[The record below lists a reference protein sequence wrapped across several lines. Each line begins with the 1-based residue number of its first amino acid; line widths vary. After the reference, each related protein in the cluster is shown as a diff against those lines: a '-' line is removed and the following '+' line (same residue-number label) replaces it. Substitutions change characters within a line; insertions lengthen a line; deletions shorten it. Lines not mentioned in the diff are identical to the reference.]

1 MDFDDDFEP
10 RLGRQGNA
18 GSKKAGKQAARYA
31 SRVAIAAGLIGGAK
45 GGRKFVG
52 SRIGRGAAVG
62 RALSS
67 RDRLAGY
74 RARRVVVKTRLVKV
88 RGGSARA
95 LKAHLRYIQ
104 RDGVTKEGARGELY
118 APENDRADGS
128 EFLERSKDDRHQFRF
143 IVSAEDGDQYG
154 DLKPFVRRLMNQVE
168 KDLGTKLEWV
178 AVDHHNTGHP
188 HTHIVLR
195 GIDDKGKDLVIARDY
210 ISHGFRERAVE
221 LMSLDLGP
229 RTTHEIEAR
238 LRQEMEQER
247 FTGLDRRLVGRMDL
261 ERCVSPHDRD
271 PLFQVLETGRL
282 QALKRMDLAEDLGD
296 GRWRLAGGMEDTLRA
311 MGERGDIIRLMQR
324 EITRAKLER
333 SDQRIY
339 SPDAGPIVG
348 KVICRG
354 LADEHRDRH
363 YLLVDGVDGRSHY
376 VDIGTANAVEQLPRQ
391 AIIRVTPRLA
401 GVRDIDRTVLEVS
414 RANDGRYSPALHQR
428 QDRSASPAF
437 AETHVRRL
445 EAMRR
450 AGLDVSREL
459 DGSWRISPDHLAVAE
474 RFEERDVRGRP
485 VAIEVL
491 GAGDIGRMAG
501 TEGATWLD
509 RELAAPSGLPLRD
522 AGFGREV
529 RAAMDQRRQWLVEQD
544 LADVSPTSVRLRQNT
559 LALLQRRELLR
570 IAARMS
576 DELGKEFSETRLGDR
591 IAGKVSRRI
600 DGVSGRFALIERS
613 HEFTLVPWRPVLEK
627 HLGQQ
632 AGGIMREAGINWQ
645 FGRGRS
651 GPEIS

>member
-18 GSKKAGKQAARYA
+18 GGKKAGKQAVRYA

-45 GGRKFVG
+45 GGRKFIG
-52 SRIGRGAAVG
+52 SRIGRGAAIG
-62 RALSS
+62 RALST
-67 RDRLAGY
+67 RDRLSGY

-88 RGGSARA
+88 RGGNARA

-118 APENDRADGS
+118 GPENDRADGS

-154 DLKPFVRRLMNQVE
+154 DLKPFIRKLMNQVE
-168 KDLGTKLEWV
+168 EDLGTKLEWV

-188 HTHIVLR
+188 HTHVVLR
-195 GIDDKGKDLVIARDY
+195 GIDDRGKDLVIARDY
-210 ISHGFRERAVE
+210 ISHGFRERASE

-238 LRQEMEQER
+238 LRQEMVQER
-247 FTGLDRRLVGRMDL
+247 FTGLDRRLVGRMNAD
-261 ERCVSPHDRD
+261 RCVSPHTRD
-271 PLFQVLETGRL
+271 PFFQVLETGRL
-282 QALKRMDLAEDLGD
+282 QALKQMDLATDLGD
-296 GRWRLAGGMEDTLRA
+296 GRWQLAGGMEDTLRA

-324 EITRAKLER
+324 EVTRAKLDR

-339 SPDAGPIVG
+339 SPEAGPIVG
-348 KVICRG
+348 RVISRG

-363 YLLVDGVDGRSHY
+363 YLLVDGIDGRSHY
-376 VDIGTANAVEQLPRQ
+376 VDIGPASAVELLPRQ
-391 AIIRVTPRLA
+391 AIVRVTPRIA
-401 GVRDIDRTVLEVS
+401 TVRDIDRTVLEVS
-414 RANDGRYSPALHQR
+414 QANDGRYSATLHQLH
-428 QDRSASPAF
+428 DGTVSPAY

-450 AGLDVSREL
+450 ARLEVSREL
-459 DGSWRISPDHLAVAE
+459 DGSWRISPDHLALAE
-474 RFEERDVRGRP
+474 RFEQRDVQGRP
-485 VAIEVL
+485 VQVEVL
-491 GAGDIGRMAG
+491 GAGNVERMAG
-501 TEGATWLD
+501 VEGATWLD
-509 RELAAPSGLPLRD
+509 RELAAPSGLTLRD
-522 AGFGREV
+522 TGFGREV
-529 RAAMDQRRQWLVEQD
+529 RTGLDQRRQWLVEHD
-544 LADVSPTSVRLRQNT
+544 LADGSPSGVRLRQNT

-570 IAARMS
+570 LAARLS
-576 DELGKEFSETRLGDR
+576 GELGKEFSEAKAGDW
-591 IAGKVSRRI
+591 IEGKVSRRI
-600 DGVSGRFALIERS
+600 EGISGRFALIERS

-627 HLGQQ
+627 QLGQQ